1 MTTRVGLFP
10 MKVGHDTKASARF
23 IKRKRPR
30 LFSLTEMDLGKTTA
44 LHIFA
49 YVFGKSLGIYT
60 KDKGG
65 HSQEIPWCLRKV
77 PWVRVLS
84 FLLYQLSPDGGN
96 AVGGMGNDRWAG
108 RLELKIWRQAEM
120 TKLEALVKQDVDDP
134 KIHVTV
140 LQGDMN
146 MLPTKD
152 GVHEH
157 YSPHQLY
164 TRLEM
169 RYENERVGYI
179 GVHGGK
185 ITKYMVYP
193 AGHNGWGSD
202 HAGLMAWVRPS

>member
-1 MTTRVGLFP
+1 
-10 MKVGHDTKASARF
+10 
-23 IKRKRPR
+23 
-30 LFSLTEMDLGKTTA
+30 
-44 LHIFA
+44 
-49 YVFGKSLGIYT
+49 
-60 KDKGG
+60 
-65 HSQEIPWCLRKV
+65 V

-108 RLELKIWRQAEM
+108 RLELKIWRKVWVFWCTHLDAGVQHVAPGSQLGELLKTAEGRRRWERYQAEM